1 MTLTIDK
8 VQSKYAKCVSSL
20 LFKVQKRGLRLSSV
34 TPTDANSTLC
44 NLEDCNELDARRDVT
59 DVVCDLDASNVLIKD
74 EAGNIGFLFIVL
86 GNEKGEILCDY
97 GLRGSNSK
105 EEGAE
110 LMKVLDEVADEF
122 YEQWS

>member
-1 MTLTIDK
+1 MTLTIDR

-20 LFKVQKRGLRLSSV
+20 LFKVQKRGFKLSSV

-74 EAGNIGFLFIVL
+74 EAGNTGFLFIAL
-86 GNEKGEILCDY
+86 GNDKGEILSDY
-97 GLRGSNSK
+97 GLVSSNNK
-105 EEGAE
+105 EEGRE
-110 LMKVLDEVADEF
+110 MLKVLDEVADEF
-122 YEQWS
+122 YEQWG

>member
-8 VQSKYAKCVSSL
+8 ARSKYAKCVSSL
-20 LFKVQKRGLRLSSV
+20 LFKVQKRGLKLSSV
-34 TPTDANSTLC
+34 APVGGSSVLC
-44 NLEDCNELDARRDVT
+44 NLEDGNELDVRRDVT
-59 DVVCDLDASNVLIKD
+59 DAVCDLDASNVLIKD

>member
-34 TPTDANSTLC
+34 GPAGGNTVLC
-44 NLEDCNELDARRDVT
+44 NLEDCNELDTRRDVA
-59 DVVCDLDASNVLIKD
+59 DIVCDLDKSNVLIRD
-74 EAGNIGFLFIVL
+74 EAGSVGFLFIVL
-86 GNEKGEILCDY
+86 GNDKGEILSDY
-97 GLRGSNSK
+97 GLLSSNSK

-110 LMKVLDEVADEF
+110 LMKLLDEVADEF
-122 YEQWS
+122 YEQWG